1 MTEWMG
7 AVEWLAAALG
17 VVNIALLVRRSV
29 WNYVF
34 GMAMVVLYGF
44 VFWNQ
49 RLYAEAGL
57 QVFFFVAQG
66 WGWWLW
72 LRSLGDA
79 AGKAKAV
86 PVRWLDPMSRVVWTV
101 ATLAIALNLGL
112 VLTRFTNASMPYAD
126 AAIAGASV
134 TAQILLAFRRIEN
147 WLVWIVVDVA
157 AVALYINRGLYPT
170 AALYS
175 VLLVMSAIGLRE
187 WMRAAR
193 GRQGALA

>member
-57 QVFFFVAQG
+57 QAFFFVAQG

-79 AGKAKAV
+79 SGKAKAV

-193 GRQGALA
+193 GREGALA